1 MHELS
6 RQQARRIAVRAAG
19 LTEPRPTTLEGA
31 MDAVTAI
38 TLDHTPYICPS
49 AELVLWS
56 RLGKH
61 FVPGEFAD
69 ALADR
74 SLIEIHGALQRAER
88 YALHR
93 AEMDQ
98 WPGEE
103 PHPFRAQQEHWV
115 HANQDAAREILEI
128 LREDGPKPPRE
139 LRVEFAVPHRSSG
152 WNDDKSTV
160 MMLER
165 VADAGQVAVSR
176 REGRQRIWDLAER
189 VYPDLPAVPAAEA
202 ELRRNERRLAVQGV
216 ARANGPDCD
225 PGVGEVGEMAT
236 IEGVRGRWRVDPAQ
250 LEHAGFRGRT
260 ALLSPFDPFAQDRH
274 RLRELFDSDY
284 ALEMYKPVKTRRF
297 GYYAL
302 PILHGDALIG
312 TADLEADHAHGVL
325 EIHALRQDGDWAPG
339 VAGAVDVE
347 IRSLAAMLEL
357 EIAETG

>member
-19 LTEPRPTTLEGA
+19 LTEPRPTTLEEA

-56 RLGKH
+56 RLGPR
-61 FVPGEFAD
+61 FVPQEFTD
-69 ALADR
+69 ALADG
-74 SLIEIHGALQRAER
+74 SLIEIRGALQRAER
-88 YALHR
+88 YALYR
-93 AEMDQ
+93 AEMDE

-103 PHPFRAQQEHWV
+103 PPPYRAQQEHWM
-115 HANQDAAREILEI
+115 HANREAAREILEI
-128 LREDGPKPPRE
+128 LREQGPLPPRA
-139 LRVEFAVPHRSSG
+139 LRVEFAVPYRSSG
-152 WNDDKSTV
+152 WNNDKSTV

-165 VADAGQVAVSR
+165 LADAGQVAVSR

-189 VYPDLPAVPAAEA
+189 VYPDVQAVPAAEA
-202 ELRRNERRLAVQGV
+202 ERRRNERRLAVHGV

-225 PGVGEVGEMAT
+225 PGVGEVGEEAT
-236 IEGVRGRWRVDPAQ
+236 IDGVRGRWRVDPAQ
-250 LEHAGFRGRT
+250 LEQTGFRGRT

-274 RLRELFDSDY
+274 RLKELFDSDY
-284 ALEMYKPVKTRRF
+284 ALEMYKPVAKRRF

-325 EIHALRQDGDWAPG
+325 EIHALQQDGAWAPG
-339 VAGAVDVE
+339 VAEAVDVE

-357 EIAETG
+357 EIAETA